1 MKLKKKTTRQL
12 SIAVGLLSFA
22 AFIVQGLGSTWGF
35 EEVAKQITQTALL
48 FSGGINIYF
57 LGVTNQKNNA
67 DKCFFLKPLNSFC
80 QCGTTGAAFY
90 YFSGLRIMRI
100 FPPPPR
106 FSCHRKT
113 AIFSGGCNIRV
124 TICIVL
130 TKRI

>member
-22 AFIVQGLGSTWGF
+22 AFVIQGLGSTWGF

-67 DKCFFLKPLNSFC
+67 DKEKDDENEE
-80 QCGTTGAAFY
+80 
-90 YFSGLRIMRI
+90 
-100 FPPPPR
+100 
-106 FSCHRKT
+106 
-113 AIFSGGCNIRV
+113 
-124 TICIVL
+124 
-130 TKRI
+130 